1 MRPETKARQKLSW
14 SMLLIILAGAM
25 LLLIPIWPEKLLIV
39 YAVLFWALMIAAYVL
54 LFLVNR
60 WRRAD
65 QKAVECPDEYCRGPG
80 AFRRGGTAVTVVL
93 AVLAAISLVFVLVR
107 TVSHAPAAMIDY
119 AAAAVFFT
127 TVQLRAIAA
136 GRNWRYTKYKR
147 TNRNKRR
154 STKE

>member
-1 MRPETKARQKLSW
+1 
-14 SMLLIILAGAM
+14 MLLIILAGAI

-65 QKAVECPDEYCRGPG
+65 QKTVECPAEYRQIPG
-80 AFRRGGTAVTVVL
+80 AFRRGGTAATMVL

-119 AAAAVFFT
+119 AAADGHCRLDNFHILHLPEHFFHKSACT
-127 TVQLRAIAA
+127 RQRQF
-136 GRNWRYTKYKR
+136 
-147 TNRNKRR
+147 
-154 STKE
+154 